1 MVARNER
8 LTVLPGPLP
17 EDELRSRIA
26 GAESVAI
33 MKVGRH
39 LAKIRAVIS
48 ELGLVEHAT
57 YIERATLQNQVV
69 LPLRD
74 APENAPYFSMIL
86 LTKGADP
93 WL

>member
-1 MVARNER
+1 
-8 LTVLPGPLP
+8 
-17 EDELRSRIA
+17 A